1 MKLLILQ
8 LVLLSACAHQRPL
21 LWEVCR
27 DACGANG
34 AAAAA
39 VAGPVDQSIRP
50 ICVCG
55 SPAPKEGT

>member
-27 DACGANG
+27 DACGAHG
-34 AAAAA
+34 ATAAA
-39 VAGPVDQSIRP
+39 VAGPTDAALAKP
-50 ICVCG
+50 ICVCA
-55 SPAPKEGT
+55 APKEST